1 MKKDNIP
8 LKNKL
13 LKIGNPQ
20 LWGRIYNIT
29 LKDGLLK
36 QGKLVRVNWS
46 MKYGEVIG
54 NCYLLE
60 NKTET
65 KINLEDVLGIELFEK
80 QMVNPKTA
88 DTKLR
93 EEKTL
98 NVSTINKP
106 KREFL
111 SIDIIE

>member
-1 MKKDNIP
+1 MIKDNTS
-8 LKNKL
+8 LKKKL

-36 QGKLVRVNWS
+36 QGKLMRVNWS

-65 KINLEDVLGIELFEK
+65 KINLEDVLGIELFEN
-80 QMVNPKTA
+80 QMVNPKPTN
-88 DTKLR
+88 TKPK
-93 EEKTL
+93 EEKIL
-98 NVSTINKP
+98 NVSSINKP
-106 KREFL
+106 KREL
-111 SIDIIE
+111 LGVDIIE